1 MPKFI
6 RFVAPPTCAALL
18 VSGGLPEKSQCH
30 AVQFDQA
37 RVDQSPTEP
46 YDQPH
51 NHNSENKPLE
61 PSTLAFSMYT
71 NTSAA
76 AVPTDWQ
83 PLVSVIQS
91 SGSTFDHDQFVAERL
106 KAAGVTLI
114 VQSPPGDSRKAS
126 LESTDEG

>member
-1 MPKFI
+1 MPKLI
-6 RFVAPPTCAALL
+6 RFVAPTTCAALV

-37 RVDQSPTEP
+37 RVDQSPSEP

-51 NHNSENKPLE
+51 NHNSENEPFE

-76 AVPTDWQ
+76 AVSIGWQ
-83 PLVSVIQS
+83 PVEWVIQS
-91 SGSTFDHDQFVAERL
+91 SRSTFDHDQFVAERL
-106 KAAGVTLI
+106 KAAGITLI
-114 VQSPPGDSRKAS
+114 VQGPPADPEDGN
-126 LESTDEG
+126 G